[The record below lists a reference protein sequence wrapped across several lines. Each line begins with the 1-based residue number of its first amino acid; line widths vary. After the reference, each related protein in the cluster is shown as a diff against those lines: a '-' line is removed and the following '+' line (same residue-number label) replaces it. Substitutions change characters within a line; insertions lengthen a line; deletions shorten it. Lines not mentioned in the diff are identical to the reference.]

1 MRNREGLIN
10 GSYQPSLAPAGWKGK
25 PGEAP
30 MAFVFA
36 AWKEWPIWH
45 RYKEKY
51 DLLLY
56 ERVLQSRRWI
66 SEEYKKSG
74 MKIFGN

>member
-1 MRNREGLIN
+1 MRTCVGLIS
-10 GSYQPSLAPAGWKGK
+10 GTYQPSLAPPGWKGK
-25 PGEAP
+25 HGEAP

-36 AWKEWPIWH
+36 AWKEWPHLH

-51 DLLLY
+51 DSLLY
-56 ERVLQSRRWI
+56 QRVLQSRRWI
-66 SEEYKKSG
+66 SAEYKKSG